1 VQRVLIANRGEI
13 ALRAI
18 RACRELGLETV
29 AVYSTADQDALHV
42 RRADEAVCI
51 GPPRARESYLSVPA
65 ILQAARHS
73 RADTVYPGYG
83 FLAENP
89 AFAAACR
96 DKELVFV
103 GPSVD
108 AIEAMGDKAE
118 ARRVA
123 ASAGVPTV
131 PGTEGKA
138 SLEEALEVASEIG
151 YPVMV
156 KAAAGGGGRGIRAA
170 RNEGELAELVAQAAR
185 EADAAFGDGALY
197 LEKLLVDAR
206 HVEIQ
211 VFGDSHGNLIHLF
224 ERECS
229 LQRRRQKLVEETPS
243 PALDDA
249 KRAAMADAA
258 LRLAG
263 AAGYENAG
271 TVEFLVDDN
280 GSFYFIEMNTRI
292 QVEHPV
298 TELVTGVDL
307 VKEQL
312 RVARGETLSVTQ
324 ADLALTGAAVE
335 VRINAEDPARSFLP
349 SPGEITALELP
360 GGPGV
365 RVDTAAY
372 AGYHVP
378 PFYDSLIAKL
388 VCWGRDREEA
398 LARTRRAL
406 GEFRIDGIHTT
417 IPFHIELL
425 EDEAVRTGD
434 YHVEFIEQRQARSG
448 RMRA

>member
-1 VQRVLIANRGEI
+1 
-13 ALRAI
+13 
-18 RACRELGLETV
+18 
-29 AVYSTADQDALHV
+29 
-42 RRADEAVCI
+42 
-51 GPPRARESYLSVPA
+51 
-65 ILQAARHS
+65 
-73 RADTVYPGYG
+73 
-83 FLAENP
+83 
-89 AFAAACR
+89 
-96 DKELVFV
+96 
-103 GPSVD
+103 
-108 AIEAMGDKAE
+108 
-118 ARRVA
+118 
-123 ASAGVPTV
+123 
-131 PGTEGKA
+131 
-138 SLEEALEVASEIG
+138 
-151 YPVMV
+151 
-156 KAAAGGGGRGIRAA
+156 
-170 RNEGELAELVAQAAR
+170 
-185 EADAAFGDGALY
+185 
-197 LEKLLVDAR
+197 
-206 HVEIQ
+206 
-211 VFGDSHGNLIHLF
+211 
-224 ERECS
+224 
-229 LQRRRQKLVEETPS
+229 
-243 PALDDA
+243 
-249 KRAAMADAA
+249 MADAA

-271 TVEFLVDDN
+271 TVEFLVDDD

-406 GEFRIDGIHTT
+406 GEFRVDGIHTT
-417 IPFHIELL
+417 IPFHLELL
-425 EDEAVRTGD
+425 EEEAVRTGD